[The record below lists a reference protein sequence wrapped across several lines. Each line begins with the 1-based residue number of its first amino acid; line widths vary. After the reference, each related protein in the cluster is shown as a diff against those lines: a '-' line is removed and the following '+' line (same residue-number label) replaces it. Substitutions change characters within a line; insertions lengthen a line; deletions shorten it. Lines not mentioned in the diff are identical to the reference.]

1 MLAAVDLA
9 SYTVTLEEETYHTVR
24 VAQGGKPLRSST
36 RYIPIPETK
45 EPATV
50 RAYADSDYPQ
60 HHKPDWKVI
69 AGLWPYLAEFR
80 GRVAL
85 SIAFL
90 ILAKL
95 ATVATPVALKYI
107 VDYLDQGREGELL
120 LWIPVVLVVA
130 YGMLR
135 FGSTLFGELRDAVFA
150 RVAERAMRRVSLR
163 VFRHLHDRELAFH
176 LDRKTGG
183 LARDIERGT
192 TGISFLLRFT
202 LFNIVPTLLEI
213 LMVAG
218 ILFVAFNASYVFAIL
233 IAVVVYVVFSIRVTE
248 WRTKFVREANARDN
262 QSNSRA
268 IDSLLNYETVKYF
281 NNETFE
287 AELYDENLEGW
298 EKARLKNRL
307 SLAALNS
314 GQALIIG
321 LAMITMMVMAVREVA
336 SGEITL
342 GDFTMINAYLLQ
354 LFIPLNALGFVY
366 REIRQSLVNVER
378 LFGLLGEA
386 PVIEDVPG
394 APELKVDKGEIGF
407 HHVHFAYREDR
418 PILQNV
424 DFTIPAGHTVA
435 VVGAS
440 GAGKSTLAR
449 LLFRFFDVSKGSIS
463 IDGQNIRE
471 ISQDSLRSAIG
482 VVPQDTVLFNDTLYS
497 NIAYGKPEATEA
509 EVHHAAKQARLD
521 DFIRSLPE
529 GYDTKVGERGLK
541 LSGGEKQRVAIARVL
556 LKNPPLLILDEAT
569 SSLDSISEQAI
580 LDALNEVSRQRTTLV
595 IAHRLSTV
603 RDADTILV
611 MDHGQIVESGGHSEL
626 LALNGY
632 YARLWMQQQHSED
645 DSPA

>member
-1 MLAAVDLA
+1 M
-9 SYTVTLEEETYHTVR
+9 
-24 VAQGGKPLRSST
+24 
-36 RYIPIPETK
+36 
-45 EPATV
+45 
-50 RAYADSDYPQ
+50 RAYADSEYSAS
-60 HHKPDWKVI
+60 HKPDWKI
-69 AGLWPYLAEFR
+69 ISGLWPYLAEFR
-80 GRVAL
+80 GRVIL
-85 SIAFL
+85 SVVFL

-107 VDYLDQGREGELL
+107 VDYLDHGRQSGELL
-120 LWIPVVLVVA
+120 LWIPVMLVVA
-130 YGMLR
+130 YGALR
-135 FGSTLFGELRDAVFA
+135 FGSTLFSELRDAVFA

-163 VFRHLHDRELAFH
+163 VFRHLHNRELAFH

-218 ILFVAFNASYVFAIL
+218 ILLVAFNASYVFAIL
-233 IAVVVYVVFSIRVTE
+233 IAVVVYVVFSIVVTE

-268 IDSLLNYETVKYF
+268 MDSLLNYETVKYF

-287 AELYDENLEGW
+287 ANVYDRDLKDW
-298 EKARLKNRL
+298 EQARLKNRL

-321 LAMITMMVMAVREVA
+321 LAMITIMALAVREVA

-366 REIRQSLVNVER
+366 REIRQALVNVER
-378 LFGLLGEA
+378 LFGLLGEKPAIDDA
-386 PVIEDVPG
+386 PDARVL
-394 APELKVDKGEIGF
+394 AVDKGEVGF
-407 HHVHFAYREDR
+407 HNVHFAYRKDR

-424 DFTIPAGHTVA
+424 SFSIPAGHTVA

-449 LLFRFFDVSKGSIS
+449 LLFRFFDVDKGCIT
-463 IDGQNIRE
+463 IDGQDIRDVT
-471 ISQDSLRSAIG
+471 QDSLRAAIG
-482 VVPQDTVLFNDTLYS
+482 VVPQDTVLFNDTLYR
-497 NIAYGKPEATEA
+497 NLAYGRPEATEA
-509 EVHHAAKQARLD
+509 EVHHAAKQAHLD

-529 GYDTKVGERGLK
+529 GYETKVGERGLK

-580 LDALNEVSRQRTTLV
+580 LEALNEVSRQRTTLV

-611 MDHGQIVESGGHSEL
+611 MDQGQIVESGGHSEL
-626 LALNGY
+626 LAQNGY
-632 YARLWMQQQHSED
+632 YARLWLQQQHSED
-645 DSPA
+645 DSPLGD

>member
-1 MLAAVDLA
+1 M
-9 SYTVTLEEETYHTVR
+9 
-24 VAQGGKPLRSST
+24 
-36 RYIPIPETK
+36 
-45 EPATV
+45 
-50 RAYADSDYPQ
+50 RAYADSEYSAS
-60 HHKPDWKVI
+60 HKPDWKI
-69 AGLWPYLAEFR
+69 ISGLWPYLAEFR
-80 GRVAL
+80 GRVIL
-85 SIAFL
+85 SVVFL

-107 VDYLDQGREGELL
+107 VDYLDHGRQSGELL
-120 LWIPVVLVVA
+120 LWIPVMLVVA
-130 YGMLR
+130 YGALR
-135 FGSTLFGELRDAVFA
+135 FGSTLFSELRDAVFA

-163 VFRHLHDRELAFH
+163 VFRHLHNRELAFH

-218 ILFVAFNASYVFAIL
+218 ILLVAFNASYVFAIL
-233 IAVVVYVVFSIRVTE
+233 IAVVVYVVFSIVVTE

-268 IDSLLNYETVKYF
+268 MDSLLNYETVKYF

-287 AELYDENLEGW
+287 ANVYDRDLKDW
-298 EKARLKNRL
+298 EQARLKNRL

-321 LAMITMMVMAVREVA
+321 LAMITIMALAVREVA

-366 REIRQSLVNVER
+366 REIRQALVNVER
-378 LFGLLGEA
+378 LFGLLGEKPAIDDA
-386 PVIEDVPG
+386 PDARVL
-394 APELKVDKGEIGF
+394 AVDKGEVGF
-407 HHVHFAYREDR
+407 HNVHFAYRKDR

-424 DFTIPAGHTVA
+424 SFSIPAGHTVA

-449 LLFRFFDVSKGSIS
+449 LLFRFFDVDKGCIT
-463 IDGQNIRE
+463 IDGQDIRDVT
-471 ISQDSLRSAIG
+471 QDSLRAAIG
-482 VVPQDTVLFNDTLYS
+482 VVPQDTVLFNDTLYR
-497 NIAYGKPEATEA
+497 NLAYGRPEATEA
-509 EVHHAAKQARLD
+509 EVHHAAKQAHLD

-529 GYDTKVGERGLK
+529 GYETKVGERGLK

-580 LDALNEVSRQRTTLV
+580 LEALNEVSRQRTTLV

-611 MDHGQIVESGGHSEL
+611 MDQGQIVESGGHSEL
-626 LALNGY
+626 LAQNGY
-632 YARLWMQQQHSED
+632 YARLWLQQQDSED
-645 DSPA
+645 DSPLGD